1 MIKVNLTEKDWAG
14 KLADLEERGFKTL
27 EAIAAELNT
36 DWGQIL
42 GYSVSAGVFTRYR
55 DVLPNKQG
63 LPAELKAL
71 GTEKTTGFEKTEAEK
86 LIHYYQTEVAP
97 HLPGAKETQKAP
109 TLKPW
114 AEHLAK
120 AKAEGFRTIEEIAAE
135 VGLSWS
141 QLLSW
146 VDQAGLAKKMIDLS
160 PRIPKLPEDRRD
172 LKKQERCGFWKEDA
186 ATLVKF
192 VNDLQAAAEERL
204 TKEAEESAASAQEAY
219 DQHQK
224 EKAEK
229 AAELEAR
236 QQTAREERI
245 SNRRQADKERQ
256 VRLVRERLIIQ
267 RAHDVDAAKQDVWK
281 AEAQLKLAEAQLA
294 SLANRDA
301 REKFLASRQGEQNYE
316 YASTN
321 RNIGRGWAQGI
332 VDRYQGNLNDARQ
345 VLENVDA
352 GGDYPWDEESL
363 RNIDQWINAHG
374 LPGETVAAIKQE
386 VYSEFDERQER
397 ILDACRTY
405 YGELNLKAFRKKG
418 RSANTRESLML
429 RTERLK

>member
-1 MIKVNLTEKDWAG
+1 MLS
-14 KLADLEERGFKTL
+14 L
-27 EAIAAELNT
+27 
-36 DWGQIL
+36 
-42 GYSVSAGVFTRYR
+42 S
-55 DVLPNKQG
+55 
-63 LPAELKAL
+63 
-71 GTEKTTGFEKTEAEK
+71 TTCRR
-86 LIHYYQTEVAP
+86 
-97 HLPGAKETQKAP
+97 QK
-109 TLKPW
+109 KSGW
-114 AEHLAK
+114 
-120 AKAEGFRTIEEIAAE
+120 
-135 VGLSWS
+135 
-141 QLLSW
+141 
-146 VDQAGLAKKMIDLS
+146 
-160 PRIPKLPEDRRD
+160 
-172 LKKQERCGFWKEDA
+172 
-186 ATLVKF
+186 
-192 VNDLQAAAEERL
+192 
-204 TKEAEESAASAQEAY
+204 TKEAEESAAAGQEAY

-229 AAELEAR
+229 AAALEAR

-267 RAHDVDAAKQDVWK
+267 RAHDLDAAKQDVWK

-332 VDRYQGNLNDARQ
+332 VDRYQGNLNDARR

-352 GGDYPWDEESL
+352 GGDYPWDEDSL

-374 LPGETVAAIKQE
+374 LPRETVAAIKQE

-405 YGELNLKAFRKKG
+405 DGELNPKGFPRKRAFRKHAGIPDVTNREIKMNWPL
-418 RSANTRESLML
+418 RKTRG
-429 RTERLK
+429 K

>member
-14 KLADLEERGFKTL
+14 KLADLEGRGFKTL
-27 EAIAAELNT
+27 ETIAAELNT

-55 DVLPNKQG
+55 DLLPNKQG

-192 VNDLQAAAEERL
+192 VNDLQAAEEERL
-204 TKEAEESAASAQEAY
+204 
-219 DQHQK
+219 
-224 EKAEK
+224 
-229 AAELEAR
+229 
-236 QQTAREERI
+236 
-245 SNRRQADKERQ
+245 DK
-256 VRLVRERLIIQ
+256 
-267 RAHDVDAAKQDVWK
+267 
-281 AEAQLKLAEAQLA
+281 
-294 SLANRDA
+294 
-301 REKFLASRQGEQNYE
+301 
-316 YASTN
+316 
-321 RNIGRGWAQGI
+321 RG
-332 VDRYQGNLNDARQ
+332 
-345 VLENVDA
+345 
-352 GGDYPWDEESL
+352 
-363 RNIDQWINAHG
+363 
-374 LPGETVAAIKQE
+374 
-386 VYSEFDERQER
+386 
-397 ILDACRTY
+397 
-405 YGELNLKAFRKKG
+405 
-418 RSANTRESLML
+418 
-429 RTERLK
+429 